1 MTKNRNL
8 DVKNPL
14 RSGINLEEPSLFKR
28 LYNWT
33 LEWAKRPH
41 ATYALF
47 VLAFIEAS
55 FFPIPPDAL
64 LIVLALSLP
73 SRAFWYALV
82 CSIGSVVG
90 GCFGYLIGYQLFEH
104 VGEPI
109 INFYGLWD
117 EFNYVS
123 KRFHENAFAAI
134 TVAGFT
140 PIPYKLFTIAA
151 GVCRVDF
158 STLVLASILSRSA
171 RFFAEAVLI
180 HRFGERVKV
189 FIERY
194 FNLLTVAFVVLI
206 IAGYLFIKLLYK

>member
-8 DVKNPL
+8 DVRNPL

-33 LEWAKRPH
+33 LEWAKRPR
-41 ATYALF
+41 AIFALF
-47 VLAFIEAS
+47 VLAFAEAS

-64 LIVLALSLP
+64 LVVMALALP

-82 CSIGSVVG
+82 CSVGSVLG
-90 GCFGYLIGYQLFEH
+90 GCFGYVIGYQLFEH

-117 EFNYVS
+117 QFNYVS
-123 KRFHENAFAAI
+123 QRFHENAFAAI

-180 HRFGERVKV
+180 YFFGEKVKV

-194 FNLLTVAFVVLI
+194 FNLLTVAFVVLL
-206 IAGYLFIKLLYK
+206 IAGYLSIKLLYK